1 MFFLQRINE
10 RRIVL
15 VLCVFAMIRVFLLH
29 ADFPV
34 CNPMDEVQH
43 FDTIDRY
50 SEGEVYKSGVTDYSL
65 NLLVS
70 KMMMPSIPQILFP

>member
-1 MFFLQRINE
+1 
-10 RRIVL
+10 
-15 VLCVFAMIRVFLLH
+15 
-29 ADFPV
+29 
-34 CNPMDEVQH
+34 MDEVQH